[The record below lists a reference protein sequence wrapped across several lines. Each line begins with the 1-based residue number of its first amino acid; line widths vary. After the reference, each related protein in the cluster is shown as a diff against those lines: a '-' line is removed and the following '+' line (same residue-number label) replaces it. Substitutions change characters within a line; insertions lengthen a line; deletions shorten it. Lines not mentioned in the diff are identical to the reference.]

1 MLNSENK
8 IREDIESVRIRFD
21 KLKLSDDQ
29 AENILLFEAELSGLP
44 PGNYLFP
51 WEQDDYELDVF
62 ERILDKKQLQ
72 EWVKT
77 KAHEITQRINHYKKI
92 NEERKQFIV
101 VQEKSNEWL
110 ANHLKS
116 TAFQKEFLGYRMIL
130 GDSKVKIEFLTA
142 EYQLALKVH
151 RTAIIKKHYREYKRY
166 APAILQVEM
175 LKHAA
180 DAIFPRYSIFS
191 EYADAETIAIA
202 DALIGKYSFIAERHQ
217 KYFDSAEKEF
227 ANYYKKIKK
236 KHVVEKK
243 GGWYYNIRTSAENQ
257 LKEKV
262 FPILL
267 TSI

>member
-1 MLNSENK
+1 MPNSENK
-8 IREDIESVRIRFD
+8 IRDGIESVKIRFD

-29 AENILLFEAELSGLP
+29 AENILLFEAEQSGLP
-44 PGNYLFP
+44 PGNYLYP

-62 ERILDKKQLQ
+62 ERILDKKQMQ
-72 EWVKT
+72 EWLKT
-77 KAHEITQRINHYKKI
+77 KSHEITQRIDHYNKI
-92 NEERKQFIV
+92 NEERKQFIL

-110 ANHLKS
+110 DNHLRS
-116 TAFQKEFLGYRMIL
+116 TAFKNEFLNYRVIL

-151 RTAIIKKHYREYKRY
+151 KTAIIKRHYREYKRY
-166 APAILQVEM
+166 APAILQLEM

-180 DAIFPRYSIFS
+180 DAIFPSYSLFS
-191 EYADAETIAIA
+191 DYADTETIAIA
-202 DALIGKYSFIAERHQ
+202 DTLIGKYSFIAERHQ
-217 KYFDSAEKEF
+217 KYFDSAKNEF

-243 GGWYYNIRTSAENQ
+243 GGWYYNINTSAENQ

-267 TSI
+267 ICV